1 MGSHATEDR
10 MTAHAIRMTT
20 TGGPEV
26 LEYAAIDVP
35 DPRPGEAVVEVYASG
50 VNFIDTYHRSGL
62 YEVPLP
68 FTPGSEGAGV
78 VTAVGSD
85 VNEVAVGD
93 RVAWVGV
100 SGSYATRVVANA
112 GMLMNVPDDIELGVA
127 AAIPL
132 QAMTAHYLISDTYP
146 LGPGDTCLV
155 HAAAGGTGRL
165 IVQMA
170 KLRGA
175 QVIATAGSE
184 EKLEIARDGGADHAI
199 NYRES
204 DIVEAVEAA
213 VGKDAIDAVYDGV
226 GAATFDAGLAVL
238 RPRGVMATF
247 GNASGAVPP
256 VSPLALMP
264 KSLFLAR
271 PSLFSHMLTAE
282 ERVARWNEII
292 SWVQAGELEIR
303 VGHTWSL
310 ADAGAAHT
318 ALESRATTGKLLL
331 TEGG

>member
-1 MGSHATEDR
+1 
-10 MTAHAIRMTT
+10 MTAHAIRMTS

-26 LEYAAIDVP
+26 LEYVEIDLPEPGPGQAI
-35 DPRPGEAVVEVYASG
+35 VEVHASG

-85 VNEVAVGD
+85 VDTVAVGD

-100 SGSYATRVVANA
+100 AASYSSHVVADA
-112 GMLMNVPDDIELGVA
+112 GMLMTVPDDIALDTA

-132 QAMTAHYLISDTYP
+132 QAMTAHYLITDTYP

-175 QVIATAGSE
+175 TVVATAGSA
-184 EKLEIARDGGADHAI
+184 EKLEIARTGGADHTI
-199 NYRES
+199 NYRET
-204 DIVEAVEAA
+204 DIVEGVEAA

-271 PSLFSHMLTAE
+271 PSLFSHVLTTD
-282 ERVARWNEII
+282 ERLGRWNEII
-292 SWVQAGELEIR
+292 GWVQAGELDVRI
-303 VGHTWSL
+303 GHTWPL
-310 ADAGAAHT
+310 AEAGAAHT

-331 TEGG
+331 TAED